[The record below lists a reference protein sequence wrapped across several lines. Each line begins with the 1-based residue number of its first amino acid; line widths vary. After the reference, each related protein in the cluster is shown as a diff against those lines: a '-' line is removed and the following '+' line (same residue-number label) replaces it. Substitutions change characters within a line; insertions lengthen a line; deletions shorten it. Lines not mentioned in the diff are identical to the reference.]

1 MYLFSHYT
9 NFYLALTPDPVQNL
23 NTTVDTHKP
32 SVTLVW
38 DPPANAGHA
47 GDVTKY
53 QIRFWDKAKEYYNEM
68 AVDGSSTAI
77 VITGESGLRPLT
89 TSTFEVRACCGDDA
103 SQEWRT
109 VSTFIGTW
117 TLQEFLF
124 SMNTC

>member
-1 MYLFSHYT
+1 LISRYA
-9 NFYLALTPDPVQNL
+9 FYPAVTPDPVENL
-23 NTTVDTHKP
+23 TATVDTCKP

-38 DPPANAGHA
+38 DPPANARYA

-53 QIRFWDKAKEYYNEM
+53 QIRFWDKAKEYYNET

-77 VITGESGLRPLT
+77 VITVESGLRPLT

-103 SQEWRT
+103 SQVWRT

-117 TLQEFLF
+117 TLQDFLF
-124 SMNTC
+124 SMITC